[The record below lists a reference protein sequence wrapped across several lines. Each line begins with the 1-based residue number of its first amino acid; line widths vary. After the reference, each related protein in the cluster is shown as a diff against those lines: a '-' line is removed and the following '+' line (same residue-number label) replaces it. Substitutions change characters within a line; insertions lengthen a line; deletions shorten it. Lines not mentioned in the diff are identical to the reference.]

1 MRVIVLCLALTVA
14 KPAIAQPTEL
24 PADPSA
30 DRVTLRPLALP
41 RGVIEAQAQ
50 ISWAS
55 GERFMTDPIDSA
67 VFARGGLGPIEL
79 HGGAVFHTRY
89 ERDANRP
96 TLTRSVLVGAD
107 YLFTPMLTVGIEGR
121 MLHPGGGDIEQGF
134 DLRADV
140 TGKLVLANSVALV
153 GATGIAYAQRENRG
167 QVMATDET
175 SALVEGAV
183 QLSLVRRF
191 TLEANVKGQI
201 SLFGDLYGN
210 VPRSAVGLAATG
222 AITRYLDV
230 FATAQM
236 NVTPLDDESDERVVL
251 AGVTYRHP

>member
-1 MRVIVLCLALTVA
+1 MRGIVLCLALMVA
-14 KPAIAQPTEL
+14 KPAIAQPTEV
-24 PADPSA
+24 PPDPSD

-89 ERDANRP
+89 DRDANRP

-107 YLFTPMLTVGIEGR
+107 YLFTPLLTVGVEGR
-121 MLHPGGGDIEQGF
+121 MLHPGGDLEQGF

-140 TGKLVLANSVALV
+140 TGKLVLARSVAIV
-153 GATGIAYAQRENRG
+153 GATGLAYAQRETRG
-167 QVMATDET
+167 QLMAADET
-175 SALVEGAV
+175 SALIEGAV
-183 QLSLVRRF
+183 QVAPVRRL
-191 TLEANVKGQI
+191 TLEAHVKGQI
-201 SLFGDLYGN
+201 GLFGDLYDN

-222 AITRYLDV
+222 AVTRYLDV
-230 FATAQM
+230 FATASM